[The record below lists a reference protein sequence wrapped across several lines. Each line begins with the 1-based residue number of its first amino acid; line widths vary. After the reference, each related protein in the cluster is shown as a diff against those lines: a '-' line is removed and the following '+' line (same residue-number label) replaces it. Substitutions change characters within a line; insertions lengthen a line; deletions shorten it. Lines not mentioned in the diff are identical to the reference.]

1 LDRRARAQLSL
12 RKGKKRMKKK
22 FSFPVADADFRKSV
36 RSRIITW
43 CVAVAIT
50 PEGVAVR
57 DTKDRRKK
65 TLFFTHDEW
74 KAFVAG
80 VKDGEFG

>member
-1 LDRRARAQLSL
+1 VRN
-12 RKGKKRMKKK
+12 
-22 FSFPVADADFRKSV
+22 FSFPVADKNFKKSA

-43 CVAVAIT
+43 CVSVAVT
-50 PEGVAVR
+50 PRGVAVR
-57 DTKDRRKK
+57 DTKDRRKR
-65 TLFFTHDEW
+65 TLFFTHNEW